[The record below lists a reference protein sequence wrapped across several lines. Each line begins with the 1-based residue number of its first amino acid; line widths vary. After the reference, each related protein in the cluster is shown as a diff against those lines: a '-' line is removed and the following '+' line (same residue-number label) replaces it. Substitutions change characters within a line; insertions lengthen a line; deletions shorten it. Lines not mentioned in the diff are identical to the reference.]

1 MSIRRSPSQF
11 NLSEFARLLCADSQ
25 QQTKI
30 QDLNKEIKSL
40 KEQLALKDVKLSM
53 AEKEKQIAV
62 ATKELDMNKQL
73 YDAIEKAR
81 KEGYD
86 NAIKSLKEMKALASG
101 L

>member
-1 MSIRRSPSQF
+1 
-11 NLSEFARLLCADSQ
+11 
-25 QQTKI
+25 
-30 QDLNKEIKSL
+30 
-40 KEQLALKDVKLSM
+40 
-53 AEKEKQIAV
+53 
-62 ATKELDMNKQL
+62 MNKQL

>member
-1 MSIRRSPSQF
+1 M
-11 NLSEFARLLCADSQ
+11 RLLCADSQ
-25 QQTKI
+25 QQAKGK
-30 QDLNKEIKSL
+30 DLNKEIQTL

-62 ATKELDMNKQL
+62 ATKELEMNKSL

-86 NAIKSLKEMKALASG
+86 NAIKSLKEMKALANG